1 MNKKNNIILIIAII
15 LLISIIIFILI
26 NNQNYKGELKEITWN
41 DIEKKINKKE
51 DFVLVLSQT
60 TCSHC
65 AEYTLV

>member
-15 LLISIIIFILI
+15 LLISIIIFLLI

-51 DFVLVLSQT
+51 SLK
-60 TCSHC
+60 
-65 AEYTLV
+65 